1 MQTKSTFGSPIFLRI
16 SKMLSNKTITTSI
29 SKNSLSLMIAA
40 LVIAQTGCRKP
51 VWLQGIPDTTSSIDS
66 AFANS
71 LESKIDNVEL
81 IQQRNNV
88 SGMQP
93 IENTDELANG
103 DVEVQ
108 IPRITARPGDKI
120 NMEEVRNSERL
131 LGSANI
137 FSTGGQNGSAPRIV
151 LTPAGDDS
159 PSTENDPNGGGGSG
173 SRGSGSRY

>member
-1 MQTKSTFGSPIFLRI
+1 MQTKSTFGSPTFLRI
-16 SKMLSNKTITTSI
+16 SKMLSNKTTTTSI
-29 SKNSLSLMIAA
+29 FKNSLSLLIAA

-108 IPRITARPGDKI
+108 ISRFTARPGDKI
-120 NMEEVRNSERL
+120 NIQEVRNSERL
-131 LGSANI
+131 PGSANI
-137 FSTGGQNGSAPRIV
+137 FSTGGPAPRIV

-159 PSTENDPNGGGGSG
+159 PSTENNPSGGGGSG